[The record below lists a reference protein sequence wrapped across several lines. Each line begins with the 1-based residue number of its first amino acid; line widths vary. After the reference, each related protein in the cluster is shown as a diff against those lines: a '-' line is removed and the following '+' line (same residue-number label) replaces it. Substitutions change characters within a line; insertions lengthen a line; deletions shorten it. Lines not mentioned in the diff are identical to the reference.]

1 MDYFI
6 ILVAT
11 VSGLYF
17 HWWLYRRIQRWTDR
31 DLALSFGGEDPA
43 KRDYML
49 SRLQEAQRQGVK
61 RKELDTWLQKA
72 AEEYQAA

>member
-61 RKELDTWLQKA
+61 RKELDTWLKKA
-72 AEEYQAA
+72 AEEYRAA